1 MLTTPGASAPHTT
14 VTRAAWA
21 LTDPL
26 LTEYYDSEWGMPI
39 RDEVGVFERLSLE
52 AFQSGLSWLTIL
64 RKRDAFRAAF
74 QGFDPDAVASFSE
87 RDVERLLAD
96 EQIVRN
102 RAKISATIANAQA
115 TLRLRED
122 SASPSLVEL
131 VWSYMPLRSPAPV
144 SDAEVPAT
152 SPESVALAKELR
164 RRGFRFV
171 GPTTMYAL
179 MGAIGIVDCH
189 IVTSHRRG
197 CSGLWNTDG
206 TRVSAST

>member
-1 MLTTPGASAPHTT
+1 MLTSPGASTPHTT
-14 VTRAAWA
+14 VIRASWA

-39 RDEVGVFERLSLE
+39 RDEAGVFERLSLE

-64 RKRDAFRAAF
+64 RKREAFRAAF
-74 QGFDPDAVASFSE
+74 QGFDPDTVAAFSE
-87 RDVERLLAD
+87 KDVERLLAD

-102 RAKISATIANAQA
+102 RAKILATIANAQA
-115 TLRLRED
+115 TLRLREEA
-122 SASPSLVEL
+122 ASPGLVEL

-152 SPESVALAKELR
+152 SPESVALAKDLR
-164 RRGFRFV
+164 QRGFRFV

-179 MGAIGIVDCH
+179 MCAIGIVDCH
-189 IVTSHRRG
+189 LVTSHRRG
-197 CSGLWNTDG
+197 CSGLWNADGWRAETD
-206 TRVSAST
+206 T